1 MNTTLPQMLPKD
13 INAELL
19 LSYYP
24 EGNCKVSFSGLHKR
38 NTYNDIVD
46 MERLY
51 DDTIH
56 VTLSRNSLYNSLP
69 EYMFHPIDR
78 FDNVPGKD
86 EKEHFNEQLAEQTEE
101 IANAYKFF
109 SPIDILLF
117 RLRSQVRERI
127 ETYAKE
133 DVMMQQILG
142 DQITPEQ
149 RANRF
154 ISQMIP
160 FLPQCR
166 RLRGNKTLLTL
177 LLRKIFLEEGLHIR
191 LAQNNQMRTDEQP
204 RYADSVGM
212 ELGEGFA
219 GNIYPENVMTYII
232 SHWSEPESE
241 SRETFFHFLEEIEE
255 LRQFIQDYFLSVET
269 ELHFDIFKDGSSVML
284 SSPDSLLNY
293 NTSL

>member
-1 MNTTLPQMLPKD
+1 MPYILPPD
-13 INAELL
+13 INAEILL
-19 LSYYP
+19 NYFP
-24 EGNCKVSFSGLHKR
+24 EGKFRISLQGVHKR
-38 NTYNDIVD
+38 NSYGDVIGLEE
-46 MERLY
+46 MY
-51 DDTIH
+51 DRDALHAI
-56 VTLSRNSLYNSLP
+56 LGRMSIYNSLP

-133 DVMMQQILG
+133 DVVMQQILG

-177 LLRKIFLEEGLHIR
+177 MLRKIFLEEGLHIR

-212 ELGEGFA
+212 ELDEGFA
-219 GNIYPENVMTYII
+219 GNIYPETVMTYII

-241 SRETFFHFLEEIEE
+241 TRETFFHFLEETEE

>member
-1 MNTTLPQMLPKD
+1 MLPKD

-24 EGNCKVSFSGLHKR
+24 EGNCKISFSGLHKR

-149 RANRF
+149 CANRF

-219 GNIYPENVMTYII
+219 GNIYPENVMTYLI

-241 SRETFFHFLEEIEE
+241 TRETFFHFLEETEE

>member
-1 MNTTLPQMLPKD
+1 MLPKD

-24 EGNCKVSFSGLHKR
+24 EGNCKISFSGLHKR

-219 GNIYPENVMTYII
+219 GNIYPENVMTYLI

-241 SRETFFHFLEEIEE
+241 TRETFFHFLEETEE

>member
-24 EGNCKVSFSGLHKR
+24 EGHCKVSFSGLHKR

-177 LLRKIFLEEGLHIR
+177 MLRKIFLEEGLHIR

-219 GNIYPENVMTYII
+219 GNIYPETVMTYII
-232 SHWSEPESE
+232 NHWSEPESE
-241 SRETFFHFLEEIEE
+241 TRETFFHFLEEIEE